1 MRSGLTGVGVMA
13 AWLAALMAGPA
24 LAQSSEEAFFKGKTI
39 TIAVGAPPGGT
50 LDPYARLM
58 QKFLGARIPGNPG
71 IVVTNVPGA
80 SSNVL
85 ARQIYATAPKDGTM
99 IGEVFHGVAMEPLI
113 GQGDQRGFDPSKFAW
128 LGSSHPEIAA
138 CAVRSDLPVKTPA
151 DFLTQEVVLGST
163 SPGSPPFDFPTIANR
178 ILGTKFRL
186 VTGYGGGQA
195 MMLALERREVDGLCI
210 AWSTIRT
217 HLPDIADGK
226 RHARLIAQSEM
237 ENTDEFRQ
245 AGVPVLASLAKTQE
259 DRDALAFFYGPNAFG
274 GPFILP
280 PGVPEARVAM
290 LRKAF
295 REVFGDPEAAAEAQR
310 LNIDWAPLP
319 GEEVQKRVEKIYE
332 ASPQVIARVKAALS
346 PPK

>member
-1 MRSGLTGVGVMA
+1 MKTA
-13 AWLAALMAGPA
+13 ILATLIVAFGAQAIAQPA
-24 LAQSSEEAFFKGKTI
+24 EEPFFKGKTI

-58 QKFLGARIPGNPG
+58 QKFLGARIPGNPT

-99 IGEVFHGVAMEPLI
+99 IGAVFHGVAVEPLI
-113 GQGDQRGFDPSKFAW
+113 GQGDQRGFDPGKFAW

-138 CAVRSDLPVKTPA
+138 CAVRADLEVKTPA
-151 DFLTQEVVLGST
+151 DFLTREVVLGAT
-163 SPGSPPFDFPTIANR
+163 SPGSPPFDLPTLANR
-178 ILGTKFRL
+178 ILGTKFRM

-210 AWSTIRT
+210 AWSTIKT
-217 HLPDIADGK
+217 HLPEILRGK
-226 RHARLIAQSEM
+226 AHARVVAQSEM
-237 ENTDEFRQ
+237 EGAPEFIE
-245 AGVPVLASLAKTQE
+245 AGVATLASLAKTPE
-259 DRDALAFFYGPNAFG
+259 DREALALFYGPNAFG

-280 PGVPEARVAM
+280 PGTPQERIAL
-290 LRKAF
+290 LRRAF
-295 REVFGDPEAAAEAQR
+295 NDVFADKEAAAEAQR
-310 LNIDWAPLP
+310 LNIDWAPLS
-319 GEEVQKRVEKIYE
+319 GEEVQRRVEAIY
-332 ASPQVIARVKAALS
+332 AAAPQAIARVKAALA

>member
-1 MRSGLTGVGVMA
+1 MRRTLF
-13 AWLAALMAGPA
+13 AALIVALSAPA
-24 LAQSSEEAFFKGKTI
+24 LAQTADEPFFKGKTI

-58 QKFLGARIPGNPG
+58 QKFLGARIPGAPN
-71 IVVTNVPGA
+71 IIVTNVPGA

-99 IGEVFHGVAMEPLI
+99 IGAVFHGVAVEPLI
-113 GQGDQRGFDPSKFAW
+113 GQGERGFDPGKFSW

-138 CAVRSDLPVKTPA
+138 CAVRADLDVKSPA
-151 DFLTQEVVLGST
+151 DFLTREIVLGST
-163 SPGSPPFDFPTIANR
+163 SPGSPPYDFPTVANR
-178 ILGTKFRL
+178 ILGTKFKM

-210 AWSTIRT
+210 AWSTIKT
-217 HLPDIADGK
+217 HLPDILRGQA
-226 RHARLIAQSEM
+226 HARVIAQSEM
-237 ENTDEFRQ
+237 EAAPEFAD
-245 AGVPVLASLAKTQE
+245 AGVPTLASLAKTQD
-259 DRDALAFFYGPNAFG
+259 DREALAFFYGPNAFG

-280 PGVPEARVAM
+280 PGVPQERVAL

-295 REVFGDPEAAAEAQR
+295 SDVFSDKEAAAEAQR
-310 LNIDWAPLP
+310 LNIDWAPLS
-319 GEEVQKRVEKIYE
+319 GEAVQKRVEAIYA
-332 ASPQVIARVKAALS
+332 ASPQVIARVKAALT

>member
-1 MRSGLTGVGVMA
+1 MKALV
-13 AWLAALMAGPA
+13 LAAIIAALSGQV
-24 LAQSSEEAFFKGKTI
+24 LAQTTEELFFRGKTI

-58 QKFLGARIPGNPG
+58 QKFLGARIPGAPN

-99 IGEVFHGVAMEPLI
+99 IGAVFHGVAVEPLI
-113 GQGDQRGFDPSKFAW
+113 GQGDQRGFDPGKFAW

-138 CAVRSDLPVKTPA
+138 CAVRADMNVKTPA
-151 DFLTQEVVLGST
+151 DFLTQEVVLGAT
-163 SPGSPPFDFPTIANR
+163 SPGSPPFDFPSVTNR
-178 ILGTKFRL
+178 ILGTKFKM

-210 AWSTIRT
+210 AWSTIKT
-217 HLPDIADGK
+217 HLPDILSGQ
-226 RHARLIAQSEM
+226 RHARVVAQSEM
-237 ENTDEFRQ
+237 ESAAEFSQ
-245 AGVPVLASLAKTQE
+245 AGVPTLASLAKTQE
-259 DRDALAFFYGPNAFG
+259 DREALAFFYGPNAFG

-280 PGVPEARVAM
+280 PGVPQERVAL

-295 REVFGDPEAAAEAQR
+295 NEVFTDKEAAAEAQR
-310 LNIDWAPLP
+310 LNIDWAPSP
-319 GEEVQKRVEKIYE
+319 GEEVQRRVEALYA
-332 ASPQVIARVKAALS
+332 ASPDVITRVKAALT

>member
-1 MRSGLTGVGVMA
+1 MRAWIISAVMA
-13 AWLAALMAGPA
+13 AGLNAPLA
-24 LAQSSEEAFFKGKTI
+24 LAQSPDDLFFKGKTI

-58 QKFLGARIPGNPG
+58 QKFLGARIPGHPN

-138 CAVRSDLPVKTPA
+138 CAIRTDMAVKGPA
-151 DFLTQEVVLGST
+151 DVLTQELVLGST

-178 ILGTKFRL
+178 VLGTKFKL

-210 AWSTIRT
+210 AWSTIKT
-217 HLPDIADGK
+217 HLPDILDGK
-226 RHARLIAQSEM
+226 RHARVIAQSEM
-237 ENTDEFRQ
+237 ENTPEFRA

-259 DRDALAFFYGPNAFG
+259 DREALAFFYGPNAFG

-280 PGVPEARVAM
+280 PGVPEARIAL

-295 REVFGDPEAAAEAQR
+295 GDVFGDREAAAEAQR
-310 LNIDWAPLP
+310 LNIDWAPLM
-319 GEEVQKRVEKIYE
+319 GEEVQQRVEKIYA
-332 ASPQVIARVKAALS
+332 ASPKVIARVKAALS
-346 PPK
+346 PPP

>member
-1 MRSGLTGVGVMA
+1 MKSAVSVA
-13 AWLAALMAGPA
+13 AGIAVLSASA
-24 LAQSSEEAFFKGKTI
+24 LAQPVEEPFFKGKTI

-58 QKFLGARIPGNPG
+58 QKFLGARIPGSPN

-85 ARQIYATAPKDGTM
+85 ARQISAAAPKDGTM
-99 IGEVFHGVAMEPLI
+99 IGAVFHGVAVEPLI
-113 GQGDQRGFDPSKFAW
+113 GQGDQRGFDPGKFSW

-138 CAVRSDLPVKTPA
+138 CAVRADLNVKAPA

-178 ILGTKFRL
+178 ILGTKFKM

-210 AWSTIRT
+210 AWSTVKT
-217 HLPDIADGK
+217 HLPDILRGK
-226 RHARLIAQSEM
+226 AHARVIAQSEM
-237 ENTDEFRQ
+237 EGTPEFIE
-245 AGVPVLASLAKTQE
+245 AGVPTLASLAKTQE
-259 DRDALAFFYGPNAFG
+259 DREALAFFFGPNAFG

-280 PGVPEARVAM
+280 PGVPQERVAL

-295 REVFGDPEAAAEAQR
+295 NEVFADKEAAAEAQR
-310 LNIDWAPLP
+310 LNIDWAPLS
-319 GEEVQKRVEKIYE
+319 GEEVQKRVETIY
-332 ASPQVIARVKAALS
+332 AAAPQVIARVKAALA

>member
-1 MRSGLTGVGVMA
+1 MKIIVAIGLSAAMMA
-13 AWLAALMAGPA
+13 QAA
-24 LAQSSEEAFFKGKTI
+24 AQTPEDQFFKGKTI

-58 QKFLGARIPGNPG
+58 QKFLGARIPGNPN

-113 GQGDQRGFDPSKFAW
+113 GQGDQRGFDPSKFSW

-138 CAVRSDLPVKTPA
+138 CVVRADMPIKTPE

-178 ILGTKFRL
+178 ILGTKFKP

-217 HLPDIADGK
+217 HLPDILGGK
-226 RHARLIAQSEM
+226 RHARVIAQSEM
-237 ENTDEFRQ
+237 ESTAEFKE
-245 AGVPVLASLAKTQE
+245 AGAPVLARLAKTQE

-280 PGVPEARVAM
+280 PGVPEARVAL

-295 REVFGDPEAAAEAQR
+295 RDVFDDPEAAAEAQR
-310 LNIDWAPLP
+310 LNIDWAPLA
-319 GEEVQKRVEKIYE
+319 GEDVQKRVEQIYA
-332 ASPQVIARVKAALS
+332 ASPQVIARVKAALN
-346 PPK
+346 PTK

>member
-1 MRSGLTGVGVMA
+1 MKIAVLAGLVA
-13 AWLAALMAGPA
+13 AIGGQA
-24 LAQSSEEAFFKGKTI
+24 LAQTAQDPFFKGKTI

-58 QKFLGARIPGNPG
+58 QKFLGARIPGNPN

-85 ARQIYATAPKDGTM
+85 ARQIYATAPRDGTM
-99 IGEVFHGVAMEPLI
+99 IGAVFHGVAMEPLI
-113 GQGDQRGFDPSKFAW
+113 GQGDQRGFDPGKFSW
-128 LGSSHPEIAA
+128 LGSSHPETAA
-138 CAVRSDLPVKTPA
+138 CAVRTDMPIRTPA

-163 SPGSPPFDFPTIANR
+163 SPGSPPVDFPTIANNV
-178 ILGTKFRL
+178 LGTRFKM

-210 AWSTIRT
+210 AWSTIKT
-217 HLPDIADGK
+217 HMPDILGGQ
-226 RHARLIAQSEM
+226 RHARVIAQSEM
-237 ENTDEFRQ
+237 EGAPEFVQ
-245 AGVPVLASLAKTQE
+245 AGVPTLASLASTPE
-259 DRDALAFFYGPNAFG
+259 DREALAFFYGPNAFG

-280 PGVPEARVAM
+280 PGVPEARIAP

-295 REVFGDPEAAAEAQR
+295 SEVFDDKEAAAEAQR
-310 LNIDWAPLP
+310 LNIDWAPLS
-319 GEEVQKRVEKIYE
+319 GEEVQKRVEAIYA

>member
-1 MRSGLTGVGVMA
+1 MRPGAFIGLALALTGTA
-13 AWLAALMAGPA
+13 AS
-24 LAQSSEEAFFKGKTI
+24 AQTDDLFFKGKTI

-50 LDPYARLM
+50 LDPYARVL
-58 QKFLGARIPGNPG
+58 QKFLGARIPGNPA
-71 IVVTNVPGA
+71 IVITNVPGA

-113 GQGDQRGFDPSKFAW
+113 GQGDQRGFDPSKFSW
-128 LGSSHPEIAA
+128 LGSSHPETAA
-138 CAVRSDLPVKTPA
+138 CAIRSDLPIATPA
-151 DFLTQEVVLGST
+151 DLIGREVVLGST
-163 SPGSPPFDFPTIANR
+163 SPGSPPFDFPTISNA

-217 HLPDIADGK
+217 HLPDILEGK
-226 RHARLIAQSEM
+226 RHARIVATSEM
-237 ENTDEFRQ
+237 EPPEEFRP
-245 AGVPVLASLAKTQE
+245 AKVAAIADLAKTRE
-259 DRDALAFFYGPNAFG
+259 DREALAFFYGPNAFG

-280 PGVPEARVAM
+280 PGVPEARVTL

-295 REVFGDPEAAAEAQR
+295 MQVFTDPEAIAEAQR
-310 LNIDWAPLP
+310 LNIDWAPLS
-319 GEEVQKRVEKIYE
+319 GEEVQKRVENIYA
-332 ASPQVIARVKAALS
+332 ASPQVIARVKAALN
-346 PPK
+346 PIK

>member
-1 MRSGLTGVGVMA
+1 MKVVMLAGL
-13 AWLAALMAGPA
+13 LAALGGQA
-24 LAQSSEEAFFKGKTI
+24 LAQSTQEPFFKGKTI

-58 QKFLGARIPGNPG
+58 QKFLGARIPGNPA

-99 IGEVFHGVAMEPLI
+99 IGAVFHGVAMEPLI
-113 GQGDQRGFDPSKFAW
+113 GQGDQRGFDPGKFSW

-138 CAVRSDLPVKTPA
+138 CAVRTDMAVRTPG
-151 DFLTQEVVLGST
+151 DFLMQEVVLGST

-178 ILGTKFRL
+178 ILGTKFRM

-210 AWSTIRT
+210 AWSTMKT
-217 HLPDIADGK
+217 HLPDILGGQ
-226 RHARLIAQSEM
+226 RHARVIAQSEM
-237 ENTDEFRQ
+237 EGTPEFTQ
-245 AGVPVLASLAKTQE
+245 AGVPTLASLAKSPE
-259 DRDALAFFYGPNAFG
+259 DREALAFFFGPNAFG

-280 PGVPEARVAM
+280 PGVPQDRVAL

-295 REVFGDPEAAAEAQR
+295 REVFDDKEAAAEAQR

-319 GEEVQKRVEKIYE
+319 GEEVQKRVQTIYA
-332 ASPQVIARVKAALS
+332 ASPQVIARVKAALN
-346 PPK
+346 PPN